1 MWRMKKLMYFY
12 ILVNHRKVSF
22 GRMIGCDNENCPTEW
37 FHFPCVGLDDSLP
50 VIDYILSLPFC
61 YFSLVNLG
69 LMFEQDPE
77 EWYCANCRPILRTA

>member
-1 MWRMKKLMYFY
+1 MMYFY

-50 VIDYILSLPFC
+50 VIDCILIFYRFPISLLLI
-61 YFSLVNLG
+61 LV
-69 LMFEQDPE
+69 
-77 EWYCANCRPILRTA
+77 